1 MRPRENHRRPKGY
14 ERGFGKR
21 LNHMVPDKYKRVRR
35 TIVAGV
41 LLTIA
46 GIMFLMFVFL
56 ESMEVNEH
64 TEVLIKAIVRGDKKA
79 FGQLFR
85 MWYVRLCLYAE
96 SIVRD
101 RDMAEDLVQN
111 LFCMLWEKREEIDIR
126 ESMKAYLYRSVYHAA
141 LNSLKHEKVK
151 LAFWEFIQKQGSKDE
166 NNIEYFIDKENQ
178 EIVFKEI
185 NRAIDGLPFQCRQI
199 FLLSRFSGKK
209 SQEIA
214 VELGISV
221 RTVEAQLYRAMKRL
235 REELA
240 HLRGSA
246 IFWLFLL
253 RGEKV

>member
-1 MRPRENHRRPKGY
+1 
-14 ERGFGKR
+14 
-21 LNHMVPDKYKRVRR
+21 
-35 TIVAGV
+35 
-41 LLTIA
+41 
-46 GIMFLMFVFL
+46 
-56 ESMEVNEH
+56 MEVNEH

-166 NNIEYFIDKENQ
+166 NNIITALIETVDVCNQ
-178 EIVFKEI
+178 
-185 NRAIDGLPFQCRQI
+185 CH
-199 FLLSRFSGKK
+199 FL
-209 SQEIA
+209 
-214 VELGISV
+214 
-221 RTVEAQLYRAMKRL
+221 
-235 REELA
+235 
-240 HLRGSA
+240 
-246 IFWLFLL
+246 
-253 RGEKV
+253 

>member
-1 MRPRENHRRPKGY
+1 M
-14 ERGFGKR
+14 
-21 LNHMVPDKYKRVRR
+21 YKR
-35 TIVAGV
+35 
-41 LLTIA
+41 
-46 GIMFLMFVFL
+46 
-56 ESMEVNEH
+56 
-64 TEVLIKAIVRGDKKA
+64 
-79 FGQLFR
+79 Q
-85 MWYVRLCLYAE
+85 
-96 SIVRD
+96 
-101 RDMAEDLVQN
+101 
-111 LFCMLWEKREEIDIR
+111 
-126 ESMKAYLYRSVYHAA
+126 A

-253 RGEKV
+253 RGERV

>member
-1 MRPRENHRRPKGY
+1 
-14 ERGFGKR
+14 
-21 LNHMVPDKYKRVRR
+21 
-35 TIVAGV
+35 
-41 LLTIA
+41 
-46 GIMFLMFVFL
+46 
-56 ESMEVNEH
+56 MEVNEH

-246 IFWLFLL
+246 IFCCSFLEEKGFRPGDKVRKLIVGLF
-253 RGEKV
+253 RYQFVSGDRNCRPGRFCRSSSFVYH

>member
-1 MRPRENHRRPKGY
+1 
-14 ERGFGKR
+14 
-21 LNHMVPDKYKRVRR
+21 
-35 TIVAGV
+35 
-41 LLTIA
+41 
-46 GIMFLMFVFL
+46 
-56 ESMEVNEH
+56 MELNEH
-64 TEVLIKAIVRGDKKA
+64 TEFLVKAIVKGDKKA
-79 FGQLFR
+79 FEQLFR

-111 LFCMLWEKREEIDIR
+111 LFCMLWEKRGEIDIR
-126 ESMKAYLYRSVYHAA
+126 ESVKAYMFRSVYHAA

-151 LAFWEFIQKQGSKDE
+151 LAFWEFIRKQGSKDE
-166 NNIEYFIDKENQ
+166 NNIERFIDKQ
-178 EIVFKEI
+178 SQDIALKEI
-185 NRAIDGLPFQCRQI
+185 NRAIDALPFQCRQI

-214 VELGISV
+214 AELGISV
-221 RTVEAQLYRAMKRL
+221 RTVEVQLYRAMKRL

>member
-1 MRPRENHRRPKGY
+1 MVRWIFPVCCFIVNWSLAIVNPPQVRELRI
-14 ERGFGKR
+14 FCR
-21 LNHMVPDKYKRVRR
+21 LYKLS
-35 TIVAGV
+35 TKLID
-41 LLTIA
+41 
-46 GIMFLMFVFL
+46 VFL

-151 LAFWEFIQKQGSKDE
+151 LDFWEFIQKQGSKDE
-166 NNIEYFIDKENQ
+166 K
-178 EIVFKEI
+178 
-185 NRAIDGLPFQCRQI
+185 ALP
-199 FLLSRFSGKK
+199 
-209 SQEIA
+209 
-214 VELGISV
+214 
-221 RTVEAQLYRAMKRL
+221 
-235 REELA
+235 
-240 HLRGSA
+240 
-246 IFWLFLL
+246 
-253 RGEKV
+253 

>member
-1 MRPRENHRRPKGY
+1 
-14 ERGFGKR
+14 
-21 LNHMVPDKYKRVRR
+21 
-35 TIVAGV
+35 
-41 LLTIA
+41 
-46 GIMFLMFVFL
+46 
-56 ESMEVNEH
+56 MEVNEH

-221 RTVEAQLYRAMKRL
+221 RTVEAQFYRAMKRL

>member
-1 MRPRENHRRPKGY
+1 MRKN
-14 ERGFGKR
+14 
-21 LNHMVPDKYKRVRR
+21 
-35 TIVAGV
+35 IVAGNWKMNKN
-41 LLTIA
+41 LQEGIA
-46 GIMFLMFVFL
+46 LAKEL
-56 ESMEVNEH
+56 N
-64 TEVLIKAIVRGDKKA
+64 EVLTADKPNCDVIICTPFIHLASVTPLVDSSIIGVGAENCADKASGAYTGEVSAEMVASTGA
-79 FGQLFR
+79 Q
-85 MWYVRLCLYAE
+85 YVILGHSERRAYYHE
-96 SIVRD
+96 TV
-101 RDMAEDLVQN
+101 
-111 LFCMLWEKREEIDIR
+111 EIL
-126 ESMKAYLYRSVYHAA
+126 A
-141 LNSLKHEKVK
+141 EKVK

-166 NNIEYFIDKENQ
+166 NNIKYFIDKENQ

-253 RGEKV
+253 RGERV

>member
-1 MRPRENHRRPKGY
+1 
-14 ERGFGKR
+14 
-21 LNHMVPDKYKRVRR
+21 
-35 TIVAGV
+35 
-41 LLTIA
+41 
-46 GIMFLMFVFL
+46 
-56 ESMEVNEH
+56 MEVNEH

-111 LFCMLWEKREEIDIR
+111 LFCMLCEKREEIDIR
-126 ESMKAYLYRSVYHAA
+126 ESMKAYLYRSFYQAA

-185 NRAIDGLPFQCRQI
+185 NWAIDGLPFQCRQI

>member
-1 MRPRENHRRPKGY
+1 
-14 ERGFGKR
+14 
-21 LNHMVPDKYKRVRR
+21 
-35 TIVAGV
+35 
-41 LLTIA
+41 
-46 GIMFLMFVFL
+46 
-56 ESMEVNEH
+56 MEVNEH

-166 NNIEYFIDKENQ
+166 NN
-178 EIVFKEI
+178 
-185 NRAIDGLPFQCRQI
+185 
-199 FLLSRFSGKK
+199 K
-209 SQEIA
+209 SI
-214 VELGISV
+214 L
-221 RTVEAQLYRAMKRL
+221 
-235 REELA
+235 
-240 HLRGSA
+240 
-246 IFWLFLL
+246 
-253 RGEKV
+253 

>member
-1 MRPRENHRRPKGY
+1 M
-14 ERGFGKR
+14 
-21 LNHMVPDKYKRVRR
+21 
-35 TIVAGV
+35 
-41 LLTIA
+41 
-46 GIMFLMFVFL
+46 
-56 ESMEVNEH
+56 
-64 TEVLIKAIVRGDKKA
+64 
-79 FGQLFR
+79 
-85 MWYVRLCLYAE
+85 RLCLYAE
-96 SIVRD
+96 SIVRAM
-101 RDMAEDLVQN
+101 RKWRTLYRIY
-111 LFCMLWEKREEIDIR
+111 FCMLGKKGKRSISG

-253 RGEKV
+253 RGEKRFRPGDKVRKLIVGLFRYQFVSGDRIVDPVASVGRLALSITDRRNSLRSDTTGRAFRKAR

>member
-1 MRPRENHRRPKGY
+1 
-14 ERGFGKR
+14 
-21 LNHMVPDKYKRVRR
+21 
-35 TIVAGV
+35 
-41 LLTIA
+41 
-46 GIMFLMFVFL
+46 
-56 ESMEVNEH
+56 MEVNEH

-185 NRAIDGLPFQCRQI
+185 N
-199 FLLSRFSGKK
+199 LLSRFSGKK

-253 RGEKV
+253 RGERV